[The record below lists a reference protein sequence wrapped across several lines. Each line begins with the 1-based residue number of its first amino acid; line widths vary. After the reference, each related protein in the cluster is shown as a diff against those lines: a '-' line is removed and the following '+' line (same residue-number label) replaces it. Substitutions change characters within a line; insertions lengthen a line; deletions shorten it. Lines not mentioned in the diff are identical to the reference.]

1 MWGSHEA
8 SRGGKASQANR
19 AVSSA
24 GTDVGRTVSP
34 VTVEQATESS
44 RRQTEVR
51 RSQMIV

>member
-8 SRGGKASQANR
+8 SRGEKHPRQTEQL
-19 AVSSA
+19 V
-24 GTDVGRTVSP
+24 VPVLMWEEVSP